1 MGKSPQKM
9 NLRKSAFFVMPLF
22 ILACGQAD
30 KDQMGYQ
37 ADDQYSA
44 LAARVAAAT
53 GQPLPDED
61 PALVGSMD
69 AAQAGVP
76 AAKGLRQYTVY
87 SEQYKVPSSYIQL
100 PAHWQV
106 RGLETGYWSA
116 SAPGLEVRN
125 NRFVTFKDVTGQM
138 RQFSQ
143 MAGESLRAP
152 MAAEQVFQQDIA
164 PKVRAEG
171 YELVEVKPM
180 PELVRKGMEDVGKL
194 YSPGNVRPALQTLMS
209 VWKKGDQRR
218 ALFLNWLRMDGEG
231 FVIWGYGVSTLD
243 ATARNFETEKNSLIH
258 ASLTARSAPEG
269 IAAQHRDAQMKEQ
282 QGRMQ
287 AQQQQMQNQQSWAAH
302 NQRMN
307 ARWNAFNAQQAAH
320 NDMVNSVNNS
330 IMGGYNSTM
339 STMDNMQ
346 NSTINAIRG
355 EQDAYNPYTGEAG
368 KIQSGYDNY
377 WMNSDGQY
385 FGTNDVMYDP
395 NVNSDWTDQWRQVPA
410 GQ

>member
-1 MGKSPQKM
+1 M
-9 NLRKSAFFVMPLF
+9 NLRKSAFFVMPIFL
-22 ILACGQAD
+22 LACGQAD
-30 KDQMGYQ
+30 EGQMGYQ
-37 ADDQYSA
+37 ADDQYNS

-53 GQPLPDED
+53 GQPLPDGG
-61 PALVGSMD
+61 PASVGSMD
-69 AAQAGVP
+69 AAHAGAP
-76 AAKGLRQYTVY
+76 AAKGLRKYTLY

-106 RGLETGYWSA
+106 SGLETGYWSA
-116 SAPGLEVRN
+116 TAPGLEVRN
-125 NRFVTFKDVTGQM
+125 SRFTMFKDVTGQL

-152 MAAEQVFQQDIA
+152 LTPEQAFQQDIA

-180 PELVRKGMEDVGKL
+180 PDMDRKGKEDLAKL
-194 YSPGNVRPALQTLMS
+194 YMSGNVRTNLQTLMS
-209 VWKKGDQRR
+209 VWKKGDQRK
-218 ALFLNWLRMDGEG
+218 ALFLNWIRMDSDGL
-231 FVIWGYGVSTLD
+231 VVWGHAVTTLD
-243 ATARNFETEKNSLIH
+243 ATARNFEAEKNSLIH
-258 ASLTARSAPEG
+258 ASLTAQAAPEG
-269 IAAQHRDAQMKEQ
+269 IAAQHRDAKMKEQ
-282 QGRMQ
+282 QSRMQ

-320 NDMVNSVNNS
+320 NDRVNSVNNS

-395 NVNSDWTDQWRQVPA
+395 NVNSDWSDQWRQVP
-410 GQ
+410 

>member
-1 MGKSPQKM
+1 M
-9 NLRKSAFFVMPLF
+9 NLCKFAFFAMPLLL
-22 ILACGQAD
+22 LACGQAD
-30 KDQMGYQ
+30 EEQLGYQ
-37 ADDQYSA
+37 ADDQYSS

-53 GQPLPDED
+53 GQPVAEGD
-61 PALVGSMD
+61 AAWAGSMD
-69 AAQAGVP
+69 ASQGAP
-76 AAKGLRQYTVY
+76 AAKGLRKYTVY

-106 RGLETGYWSA
+106 SGLETGYWSA
-116 SAPGLEVRN
+116 TAPGLEVRN
-125 NRFVTFKDVTGQM
+125 NRFTMFKDVTGQM
-138 RQFSQ
+138 RQFAQ
-143 MAGESLRAP
+143 MAGEPLRAP
-152 MAAEQVFQQDIA
+152 LAPEQVFQQDIA
-164 PKVRAEG
+164 PKMRAEG

-180 PELVRKGMEDVGKL
+180 PELTRKGMEDVGKL
-194 YSPGNVRPALQTLMS
+194 YMSGNVRPTLQAMMS

-218 ALFLNWLRMDGEG
+218 ALFLNWVRMDSEG
-231 FVIWGYGVSTLD
+231 FVAWGYGVSTLD
-243 ATARNFETEKNSLIH
+243 ATARNFEAEKNSLIQS
-258 ASLTARSAPEG
+258 SLTAQPAPEG

-320 NDMVNSVNNS
+320 NDRVNSVNNS

-339 STMDNMQ
+339 NSMDNMQ

-368 KIQSGYDNY
+368 KIQGGYDNY

-385 FGTNDVMYDP
+385 FGTNDGMYDP
-395 NVNSDWTDQWRQVPA
+395 NVNSDWTDQWRQVPT
-410 GQ
+410 QP